1 MHLYRLKNHRA
12 RPLGVTIAVFL
23 LALALLFLAADMLEE
38 KSIESGRERLET
50 ALHRAVV
57 TCFAVEGR
65 YPPSLSH
72 ITENYGVS
80 YDDDRY
86 AVFYDAFAANVLP
99 ELSVYIRGQE
109 Q

>member
-1 MHLYRLKNHRA
+1 MHLYRLNKHHA

-23 LALALLFLAADMLEE
+23 LALALLFFLSGVVED
-38 KSIESGRERLET
+38 KSIESGRTRLET
-50 ALHRAVV
+50 ALHRAIV

-65 YPPSLSH
+65 YPPSLQY

-86 AVFYDAFAANVLP
+86 VVFYDAFAANVLP
-99 ELSVYIRGQE
+99 TVSVSVRGQE
-109 Q
+109 